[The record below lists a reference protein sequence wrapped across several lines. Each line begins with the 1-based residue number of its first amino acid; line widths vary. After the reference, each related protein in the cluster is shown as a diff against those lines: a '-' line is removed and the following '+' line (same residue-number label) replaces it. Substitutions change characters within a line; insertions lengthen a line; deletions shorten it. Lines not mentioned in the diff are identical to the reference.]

1 MTWTSLENTKLRGRI
16 QAQSRIAWFRVQGM
30 FRTGESA
37 ETGRRSVVPPGSG
50 WGGVGGSVQWVWGVL
65 WGDDNVLGLEVT
77 AAQQ

>member
-37 ETGRRSVVPPGSG
+37 ETGRRSVVPPGLDGAGGAVFSG
-50 WGGVGGSVQWVWGVL
+50 SGVSSGVMTMF
-65 WGDDNVLGLEVT
+65 WD
-77 AAQQ
+77 